1 MHAITELRQLA
12 RTLEVEMATI
22 PLASRSWWD
31 RHWALSDT
39 QRALA
44 GRVVVLA
51 RQAGPAP
58 RSLTTDLLTALATD
72 PDGPFVA
79 TPLPIEATDWSWC

>member
-1 MHAITELRQLA
+1 MHAIIELRTLA
-12 RTLEVEMATI
+12 RTLATEMTTI
-22 PLASRSWWD
+22 PLACRSWWD

-44 GRVVVLA
+44 GRVVALA

-58 RSLTTDLLTALATD
+58 RSLTTDLLDALDSPPQGA
-72 PDGPFVA
+72 
-79 TPLPIEATDWSWC
+79 